1 MPKSAAILI
10 IGNEVL
16 SGKVADQNGP
26 YLTREL
32 RALGVDVRR
41 ISIIPDEVP
50 TIAEEVRRLAG
61 AHDLVFTTGGVGP
74 THDDVTMAAVAEA
87 FARPLVRH
95 PALEAI
101 LRQHFGVDVTPAELR
116 MAEIPE
122 GGRLVGEGNLAFPV
136 VAVQNV
142 YIFPGIPETV
152 RRKFARIRE
161 QFRDRPFILRRVFL
175 RCEEGE
181 IAEELRAVL
190 DQFPA
195 LQLGSYPIVGEADH
209 TVLLTLESLAGDEV
223 ERALGF
229 LLERLPRGSLVRVE

>member
-41 ISIIPDEVP
+41 MSVIPDEVP
-50 TIAEEVRRLAG
+50 AIAEEVRRLAG
-61 AHDLVFTTGGVGP
+61 AHDLVFSTGGVGP
-74 THDDVTMAAVAEA
+74 TPDDVTMAAIAEA

-101 LRQHFGVDVTPAELR
+101 LRHHFGVAITPAELR

-122 GGRLVGEGNLAFPV
+122 GGRLVGERELAFPV
-136 VAVQNV
+136 VAVGNV

-161 QFRDRPFILRRVFL
+161 QFRDRPFVLRRVFL
-175 RCEEGE
+175 RCEEGQ

-190 DQFPA
+190 GRFPD
-195 LQLGSYPIVGEADH
+195 LQLGSYPILGEADH
-209 TVLLTLESLAGDEV
+209 TVLLTLESLVGEDV
-223 ERALGF
+223 ERALAF
-229 LLERLPRGSLVRVE
+229 LLDRLPRGALVRVE

>member
-1 MPKSAAILI
+1 MPKRAAILI

-41 ISIIPDEVP
+41 ISVIPDEVP
-50 TIAEEVRRLAG
+50 TIAGEVRRLA
-61 AHDLVFTTGGVGP
+61 ADYDLVFSTGGVGP

-101 LRQHFGVDVTPAELR
+101 LRQHFGVDITPAELR

-161 QFRDRPFILRRVFL
+161 QFRDRPFVLRRVYL

-190 DQFPA
+190 GQFPD
-195 LQLGSYPIVGEADH
+195 LQLGSYPILGETDH

-223 ERALGF
+223 ERALAF
-229 LLERLPRGSLVRVE
+229 LLDRLPHGSLVRVE

>member
-41 ISIIPDEVP
+41 ISIIPDEAP

-61 AHDLVFTTGGVGP
+61 AYDLVFTTGGVGP

-101 LRQHFGVDVTPAELR
+101 LRQHFGVDITPAELR
-116 MAEIPE
+116 MAEIPG
-122 GGRLVGEGNLAFPV
+122 GGRLIGEGNLAFPV

-161 QFRDRPFILRRVFL
+161 QFRDRPFVLRRVFL

-190 DQFPA
+190 DRFPD
-195 LQLGSYPIVGEADH
+195 LQLGSYPIVDEADH
-209 TVLLTLESLAGDEV
+209 TVLLTLESLVGDEV

-229 LLERLPRGSLVRVE
+229 LLERLPHGSLVRVE

>member
-50 TIAEEVRRLAG
+50 MIAEEVRRLAG
-61 AHDLVFTTGGVGP
+61 ACDLVFTTGGVGP

-101 LRQHFGVDVTPAELR
+101 LRQHFGVDITPAELR

-161 QFRDRPFILRRVFL
+161 QFRDRPFVLRRVFL

-190 DQFPA
+190 DRFPD

-209 TVLLTLESLAGDEV
+209 TVLLTLESLAGDQV

>member
-1 MPKSAAILI
+1 MPKTAAILI

-16 SGKVADQNGP
+16 SGKVADENGP

-41 ISIIPDEVP
+41 ISVIPDEIP
-50 TIAEEVRRLAG
+50 TIVEEVRRLAG

-74 THDDVTMAAVAEA
+74 THDDVTMAAIAEA
-87 FARPLVRH
+87 FARPLVPH

-101 LRQHFGVDVTPAELR
+101 LRQHFGVDITPAELR

-122 GGRLVGEGNLAFPV
+122 GGRLVGEGDLAFPIA
-136 VAVQNV
+136 AVQNV

-161 QFRDRPFILRRVFL
+161 QFRDRPFVLRRVFL

-181 IAEELRAVL
+181 IAEDLRAVL
-190 DQFPA
+190 DRFPN
-195 LQLGSYPIVGEADH
+195 LQLGSYPIVGGADH

-223 ERALGF
+223 ERALEF